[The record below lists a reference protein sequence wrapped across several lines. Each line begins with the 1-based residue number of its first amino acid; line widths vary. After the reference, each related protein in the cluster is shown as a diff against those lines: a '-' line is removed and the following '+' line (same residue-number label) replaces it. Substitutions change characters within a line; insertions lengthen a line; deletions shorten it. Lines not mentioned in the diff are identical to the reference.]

1 MAETTTLTTKTINSP
16 LKNDVIKLKSDVTF
30 NTTTTGALLQQPGP
44 SKMINLLSVI
54 QCREPEKCVT
64 LKDILEAFNAAIS
77 EEQAWALIYQTV
89 KLFRDVIGT
98 ESEKRILKVPMHTE
112 NLSIHRNGSV
122 HINTNNSGMFIFR
135 FSCCVVLKPI
145 QSQFLQLC

>member
-16 LKNDVIKLKSDVTF
+16 LKTDVIKLKSDVTY
-30 NTTTTGALLQQPGP
+30 NTTTTGALLQPGP
-44 SKMINLLSVI
+44 SKIINLLSVI
-54 QCREPEKCVT
+54 VCREPEKCVT

-98 ESEKRILKVPMHTE
+98 ESEKRILKVPMNTE

-122 HINTNNSGMFIFR
+122 HININNSGIYIIF
-135 FSCCVVLKPI
+135 
-145 QSQFLQLC
+145 FLLGIKFCS